1 MKLYLPQIVTM
12 VQFDIV
18 IATCDKYVAPE
29 KITPYVQNVL
39 TEDQIILSAL
49 EKKGLKAVRKSWAD
63 PDFDWSS
70 TDKVLIRTT
79 WDYFE
84 RFEEWQQ
91 WLDMV
96 SEKSTLINPVD
107 LVRWNMDK
115 HYLGDLQKRGINI
128 PETYYIEKGTTT
140 SLKELHALTGWEETI
155 LKPCVSGASRHTY
168 KLNADNLEAHE
179 DIFQKLI
186 QNEAFM
192 LQPFQKNI
200 FKGEISLM
208 VMGGQFT
215 HAVLKVAK
223 PGDFRVQDD
232 FGGSVYDYQPTQAE
246 MDFAEKAVS
255 VCSPSPSLARVDII
269 RDNND
274 ELAIIELEMIEPELW
289 FRLNPKAADVL
300 ANCI

>member
-1 MKLYLPQIVTM
+1 MA
-12 VQFDIV
+12 QFDVV
-18 IATCDKYVAPE
+18 IATCDKYVAPTN
-29 KITPYVQNVL
+29 ITPYVQNVL
-39 TEDQIILSAL
+39 TEDQILLSAM
-49 EKKGLKAVRKSWAD
+49 EAKGLSVTKKSWSD

-70 TDKVLIRTT
+70 TNKVLIRTT

-91 WLDMV
+91 WLDLV

-128 PETYYIEKGTTT
+128 PETHYIEKGTITT
-140 SLKELHALTGWEETI
+140 LKELQAKTGWEQII

-168 KLNADNLEAHE
+168 KLNVNNVEVHEA
-179 DIFQKLI
+179 IFQKLI

-200 FKGEISLM
+200 VNGEISLM
-208 VMGGQFT
+208 VMAGQFT

-232 FGGSVYDYQPTQAE
+232 FGGTVHDYQPTQAE
-246 MDFAEKAVS
+246 MDFAEKAVAA
-255 VCSPSPSLARVDII
+255 CSPSPALARVDII
-269 RDNND
+269 RDNHD
-274 ELAIIELEMIEPELW
+274 QLAIIELEMIEPELW
-289 FRLNPKAADVL
+289 FRLNPKAAEVL
-300 ANCI
+300 AGAI